1 VSSFIEN
8 EEPKQAQ
15 LIEEDALDQSS
26 VADNWEDADLDA
38 IDVVLEAK
46 RVVMDGERGA
56 CVPDALEI
64 QDPEPKPQRKMV
76 ALAAFLAE
84 VGPEFNFDLVARTLR
99 TDSLEEIIIRFT
111 DIEDFESL
119 VRAGMKPIHKNK
131 LYRALA
137 IERRSRAVIKP

>member
-56 CVPDALEI
+56 CVPDALEMI
-64 QDPEPKPQRKMV
+64 QSP
-76 ALAAFLAE
+76 
-84 VGPEFNFDLVARTLR
+84 RTRPR
-99 TDSLEEIIIRFT
+99 TKTATQDACPCSF
-111 DIEDFESL
+111 SC
-119 VRAGMKPIHKNK
+119 
-131 LYRALA
+131 
-137 IERRSRAVIKP
+137 